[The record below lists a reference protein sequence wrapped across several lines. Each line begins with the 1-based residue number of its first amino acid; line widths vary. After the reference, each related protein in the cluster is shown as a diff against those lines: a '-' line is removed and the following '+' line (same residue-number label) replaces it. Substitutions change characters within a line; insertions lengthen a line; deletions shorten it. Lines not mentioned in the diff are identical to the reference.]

1 MGGKSGGGGGADK
14 ALEYQKEQDRERE
27 RRIREGMDYLDAA
40 FEGGRVGRGRVDS
53 FDPGRNY
60 YDRQGNV
67 AYEAGDIDPS
77 ARSMSVAEARGA
89 AGEYQQQLDRTRQ
102 QRQNTW
108 NTPGSQP
115 TGVAGSFQQ
124 NTMTSA
130 GHQPTGFQQPGTT
143 TMGPGEMLM
152 WRDDGTPAYEQ
163 MESVADRL
171 RRNAEQASAMNQMHG
186 QMGMMG
192 AQNQLPA
199 DEMRRQAEE
208 IEQAAALRRQGAA
221 ADRGEMFTDRHSY
234 EGFGNDFYQQR
245 ADAYMDYA
253 NPELERQHQDAREN
267 LIYGMNRAGA
277 QQSSAA
283 NRARAR
289 LEGEYEQA
297 QDDIARRAQGHADEA
312 RESVARERQNLSQ
325 MIQSS
330 ADPDMARD
338 QMPSV
343 ADALRST
350 PQFDATGQMISDA
363 ASAYGAYRDGR
374 AMDRAEQRVNRAGR
388 RSDPS
393 QGSGRVVR

>member
-1 MGGKSGGGGGADK
+1 MGGKSGGGGGGADE
-14 ALEYQKEQDRERE
+14 ALEYQKEQDRKRE
-27 RRIREGMDYLDAA
+27 QRIREGMDYIDAA
-40 FEGGRVGRGRVDS
+40 FEGGRVGRGQVDS
-53 FDPGRNY
+53 FDPGRTY

-77 ARSMSVAEARGA
+77 ARSMSVDEAREA
-89 AGEYQQQLDRTRQ
+89 AGEYRQQLGRTRQ
-102 QRQNTW
+102 QNTW
-108 NTPGSQP
+108 NTPGSRP
-115 TGVAGSFQQ
+115 TGATGSYQQ

-130 GHQPTGFQQPGTT
+130 GHQPTGYQPTGAT
-143 TMGPGEMLM
+143 TMGPGGMLM
-152 WRDDGTPAYEQ
+152 ERDDDTPAYEQ
-163 MESVADRL
+163 LESVADRL
-171 RRNAEQASAMNQMHG
+171 YEDAEKASAMNQMHG

-208 IEQAAALRRQGAA
+208 IEQAAAVRRQEAA
-221 ADRGEMFTDRHSY
+221 ANRGEMFTDRHGY
-234 EGFGNDFYQQR
+234 EGFGDDFYQQR

-253 NPELERQHQDAREN
+253 NPELERQYQDAREN

-277 QQSSAA
+277 QQSSAV

-289 LEGEYEQA
+289 LESEYEQA

-325 MIQSS
+325 MVQSS

-343 ADALRST
+343 AEALRST

-363 ASAYGAYRDGR
+363 ASAYGAYRDGQ
-374 AMDRAEQRVNRAGR
+374 AMDRAEQRTNRAY

>member
-1 MGGKSGGGGGADK
+1 MGGKSGGGGADK
-14 ALEYQKEQDRERE
+14 ALEYQQQQDRERE

-171 RRNAEQASAMNQMHG
+171 HRNAEKASAMNQMHG

-208 IEQAAALRRQGAA
+208 IEQAAALRRRGAA

-245 ADAYMDYA
+245 ADAYKDYA
-253 NPELERQHQDAREN
+253 NPQAERQYNDANEQ
-267 LIYGMNRAGA
+267 LVYALNRANLG
-277 QQSSAA
+277 QSSAG
-283 NRARAR
+283 NRAMAR
-289 LEGEYEQA
+289 LGSDYEQA
-297 QDDIARRAQGHADEA
+297 QDDIGRKAQGHADQA
-312 RESVARERQNLSQ
+312 RQDVARERQNLSNL
-325 MIQSS
+325 IQST
-330 ADPDMARD
+330 ADPSMARD
-338 QMPSV
+338 QMPGV
-343 ADALRST
+343 AEALSST
-350 PQFDATGQMISDA
+350 PQFDSMGQLFGDVTRGI
-363 ASAYGAYRDGR
+363 GAYQQGQAFRQAQKNVG
-374 AMDRAEQRVNRAGR
+374 NAGYG
-388 RSDPS
+388 SDPS
-393 QGSGRVVR
+393 SGSGRNVR